1 MSFTKDVK
9 LEVSLQE
16 LNTEEKRAE
25 LSALLQMTSS
35 LSISN
40 RGIALV
46 SKTENAP
53 VSRAIYRL
61 CKELY
66 QVEITPSVK
75 RKMNLNK
82 NLIYRL
88 RLEGSVKEI
97 LEDLGIYSSRGLLD
111 RPLRKIVAKD
121 NCARAYLAG
130 AFMAEGS
137 VNAPTKPNYHL
148 EIEAESEKHA
158 IFLIEL
164 LERFAIPAKKMERR
178 NHWIVY
184 IKAAEKIADF
194 LRCIGASNSLLQF
207 EDARITRDLSSNVT
221 RVNNVDIANVVK
233 SMEAATKQLEDIQY
247 LKQQDQLRYMDD
259 KLLDVIAL
267 REENPEA
274 SLNELAE
281 LYRVQTGNVVSK
293 SGLKHRFVKL
303 HEWRERIEKNDE

>member
-66 QVEITPSVK
+66 EVEITPSVK

-97 LEDLGIYSSRGLLD
+97 LQDLGIYSSRGLLD

-164 LERFAIPAKKMERR
+164 LERFAIPARKWNVGIIGLSILKRQKRLRIFYVVLAQAIAYYNLKMR
-178 NHWIVY
+178 V
-184 IKAAEKIADF
+184 
-194 LRCIGASNSLLQF
+194 LQ
-207 EDARITRDLSSNVT
+207 ETYPV
-221 RVNNVDIANVVK
+221 
-233 SMEAATKQLEDIQY
+233 M
-247 LKQQDQLRYMDD
+247 
-259 KLLDVIAL
+259 
-267 REENPEA
+267 
-274 SLNELAE
+274 
-281 LYRVQTGNVVSK
+281 
-293 SGLKHRFVKL
+293 
-303 HEWRERIEKNDE
+303 